1 MKRKTN
7 VIGTVRPIR
16 NDMPPDIT
24 AIELKTGES
33 ATWSSK
39 NLLAVKWRD
48 NRNVHYLTSKTV
60 PSNPQENLEEK
71 GVRHQEEIKKNL
83 MFH

>member
-24 AIELKTGES
+24 AIELKKMGES
-33 ATWSSK
+33 ATWSS
-39 NLLAVKWRD
+39 
-48 NRNVHYLTSKTV
+48 
-60 PSNPQENLEEK
+60 
-71 GVRHQEEIKKNL
+71 
-83 MFH
+83 